1 MSKQLLIEISA
12 GELIDKLTILE
23 IKMSRIAE
31 QEKIMNVQTEYE
43 SLKNIWSTQIQSS
56 DQIEFLTSKLKLIN
70 EKLWQIE
77 DDIRQCERERNFG
90 QKFIKLARNVYKYN
104 DERASLK
111 RQINKSL
118 GSRLVEEKSYSPY

>member
-31 QEKIMNVQTEYE
+31 QEKIINVQTEYE
-43 SLKNIWSTQIQSS
+43 SLKSIWSTQIQSS

-77 DDIRQCERERNFG
+77 DDIRQCERESNFG
-90 QKFIKLARNVYKYN
+90 QKFIKLARNV
-104 DERASLK
+104 SLK
-111 RQINKSL
+111 SISL
-118 GSRLVEEKSYSPY
+118 RAASVPNHLIVGQT

>member
-31 QEKIMNVQTEYE
+31 QEKIINVQTEYE
-43 SLKNIWSTQIQSS
+43 SLKSIWSTQIQSS

-77 DDIRQCERERNFG
+77 DDIRQCERESNFG
-90 QKFIKLARNVYKYN
+90 QKFIKLARNVYKCN
-104 DERASLK
+104 DQRASLK
-111 RQINKSL
+111 KQINKSL
-118 GSRLVEEKSYSPY
+118 GSRLVEEKSYSLY

>member
-56 DQIEFLTSKLKLIN
+56 DQIEFLTSQLKMIN

-77 DDIRQCERERNFG
+77 DDIRQCERESNFG
-90 QKFIKLARNVYKYN
+90 QKFIKLARNVYKCN
-104 DERASLK
+104 DQRASLK
-111 RQINKSL
+111 KQINKSL
-118 GSRLVEEKSYSPY
+118 GSRLVEEKSYSLY

>member
-56 DQIEFLTSKLKLIN
+56 DQIEFLTSQLKMIN

>member
-31 QEKIMNVQTEYE
+31 QEKIINVQTEYE
-43 SLKNIWSTQIQSS
+43 SLKSIWSTQIQSS
-56 DQIEFLTSKLKLIN
+56 EQIEFLTSKLKLIN

-77 DDIRQCERERNFG
+77 DDIRQCERESNFG
-90 QKFIKLARNVYKYN
+90 QKFIKLARNVYKCN
-104 DERASLK
+104 DQRASLK
-111 RQINKSL
+111 KQINKSL
-118 GSRLVEEKSYSPY
+118 GSRLVEEKSYSLY

>member
-31 QEKIMNVQTEYE
+31 QEKIMNVKTEYE

-77 DDIRQCERERNFG
+77 DDIRQCERESNFG
-90 QKFIKLARNVYKYN
+90 QKFIKLARNVYKCN
-104 DERASLK
+104 DQRASLK
-111 RQINKSL
+111 KQINKSL
-118 GSRLVEEKSYSPY
+118 GSRLVEEKSYSLY

>member
-1 MSKQLLIEISA
+1 MSKRLLIEISA

-31 QEKIMNVQTEYE
+31 QEKIINVQTEYE
-43 SLKNIWSTQIQSS
+43 SLKSIWSTQIQSS

-77 DDIRQCERERNFG
+77 DDIRQCERESNFG
-90 QKFIKLARNVYKYN
+90 QKFIKLARNVYKCN
-104 DERASLK
+104 DQRASLK
-111 RQINKSL
+111 KQINKSL
-118 GSRLVEEKSYSPY
+118 GSRLVEEKSYSLY

>member
-23 IKMSRIAE
+23 IKMSRIVD
-31 QEKIMNVQTEYE
+31 QEKVMNVQTEYE
-43 SLKNIWSTQIQSS
+43 SLKNIWNTQIQSS
-56 DQIEFLTSKLKLIN
+56 DEIEFLTSQLKLIN

-77 DDIRQCERERNFG
+77 DDIRQCERDSNFS
-90 QKFIKLARNVYKYN
+90 QKFIELARNVYKCN

-111 RQINKSL
+111 KQINKSL